1 MSPETKPQA
10 ARPPV
15 EPAAA
20 SRRDLLKG
28 AALAGTAAAAGAAAV
43 LPAIA
48 AEAPQEQVK
57 ARYRE
62 TDHVQRF
69 YYLNRL

>member
-1 MSPETKPQA
+1 MSPETKPKA
-10 ARPPV
+10 AVPT
-15 EPAAA
+15 AA

-43 LPAIA
+43 LPALA
-48 AEAPQEQVK
+48 AESPQEQVK